1 MSLDDHQSHS
11 ITYDALFAFSDQWSY
26 CVQGVLLLIPHTGNK
41 AFVNYS
47 NHRYLADNLGKT
59 KDSIFASGAQG
70 NLAVSDAP
78 SPLSI

>member
-26 CVQGVLLLIPHTGNK
+26 CVQGVLLLISHTGNK

-47 NHRYLADNLGKT
+47 NHLADNLGKT

-70 NLAVSDAP
+70 NLAVSDVP